1 MYFRPVWRLLLG
13 FLISL
18 PIISG
23 VTRATLGCTAFSPW
37 NVCSHPF
44 FSCAFGRSPQE
55 LPLEY
60 QVDVLFINISVK
72 MV

>member
-1 MYFRPVWRLLLG
+1 M
-13 FLISL
+13 SL
-18 PIISG
+18 PIISA
-23 VTRATLGCTAFSPW
+23 VTRATSGCTAFFHGMYGSMQPP
-37 NVCSHPF
+37 N

-60 QVDVLFINISVK
+60 QVDILFMNIAVK